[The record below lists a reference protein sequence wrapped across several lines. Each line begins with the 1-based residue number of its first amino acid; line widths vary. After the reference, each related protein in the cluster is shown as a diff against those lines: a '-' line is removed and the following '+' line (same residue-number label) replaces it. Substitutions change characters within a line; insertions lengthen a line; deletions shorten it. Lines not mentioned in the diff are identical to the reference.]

1 MIILFFNFFFY
12 LIKSTQTNFS
22 TVIIREFD
30 TDDAPFD
37 SEQRSNA
44 IKWM

>member
-1 MIILFFNFFFY
+1 MFIQFFNFFFY
-12 LIKSTQTNFS
+12 LINSTQTNFS

-30 TDDAPFD
+30 TDVAPFD
-37 SEQRSNA
+37 SEQRCNA